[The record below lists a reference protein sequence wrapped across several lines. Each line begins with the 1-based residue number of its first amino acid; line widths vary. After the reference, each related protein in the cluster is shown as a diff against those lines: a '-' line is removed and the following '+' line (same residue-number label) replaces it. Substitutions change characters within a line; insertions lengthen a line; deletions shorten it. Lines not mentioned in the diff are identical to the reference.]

1 MELNYINYVER
12 KVFLRLNTTNL
23 YIIHLTPHFANTMLG
38 DRPFFAV
45 ALSFASVGWIIV
57 FAVVIN
63 ITADVINTIAVT
75 INENAEAIF

>member
-1 MELNYINYVER
+1 MER

>member
-12 KVFLRLNTTNL
+12 KVFLRLNTPNCS
-23 YIIHLTPHFANTMLG
+23 IIFLTPHFANTMLG

-45 ALSFASVGWIIV
+45 ALGFAAVGGVIV

-63 ITADVINTIAVT
+63 ITADAINVIADVIN
-75 INENAEAIF
+75 ESAEAIF